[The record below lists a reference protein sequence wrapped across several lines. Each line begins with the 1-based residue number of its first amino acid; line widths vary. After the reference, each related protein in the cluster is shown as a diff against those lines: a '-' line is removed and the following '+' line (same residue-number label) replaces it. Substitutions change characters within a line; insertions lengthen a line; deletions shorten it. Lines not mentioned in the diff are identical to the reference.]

1 MHTILCEKVNEQRR
15 KMIEQL
21 LHLFNLLCINEQY
34 GIIKQN
40 YYIYDLKRTTK
51 ILEVSRKKGL

>member
-40 YYIYDLKRTTK
+40 YYIYDLKRTKK